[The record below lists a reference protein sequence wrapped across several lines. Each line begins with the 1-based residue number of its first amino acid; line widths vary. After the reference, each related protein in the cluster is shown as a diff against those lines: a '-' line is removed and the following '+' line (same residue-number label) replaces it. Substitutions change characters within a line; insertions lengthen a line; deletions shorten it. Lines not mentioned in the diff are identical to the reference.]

1 MVQNNKSILIVDDD
15 KMLTSAIQALLEEYG
30 HTVSCCDNGVD
41 AVSNSKKHDFDMILI
56 DYNMPGLKGDS
67 VCRVIRDNRPNVYIV
82 GFSSEYKGRAFAEA
96 GANKFIHKAD
106 LAQNFSLLHQ
116 LVLMTP

>member
-1 MVQNNKSILIVDDD
+1 MIQNKKSILIVDDD
-15 KMLTSAIQALLEEYG
+15 KMLANAIQTLLEEYG
-30 HTVSCCDNGVD
+30 HTVLNCDNGVD
-41 AVSNSKKHDFDMILI
+41 AVSHSKKHDFDMILI
-56 DYNMPGLKGDS
+56 DYNIPGLKGDS
-67 VCRVIRDNRPNVYIV
+67 VCRLIRYNRPNVYIV
-82 GFSSEYKGRAFAEA
+82 GMSCEYKDRAFAEA

>member
-1 MVQNNKSILIVDDD
+1 MQNKKSILIVDDD
-15 KMLTSAIQALLEEYG
+15 KMLASVIQLLLEEYG

-41 AVSNSKKHDFDMILI
+41 AVNLSKEHDFDMILI

-67 VCRVIRDNRPNVYIV
+67 VCRLIRYNRPDVYIM
-82 GFSSEYKGRAFAEA
+82 GFSSEYKGQAFAEA
-96 GANKFIHKAD
+96 GANKFLYKVD
-106 LAQNFSLLHQ
+106 LAQNLSLLHQ